1 MRPVSYPT
9 KPSHHEGGV
18 VSLPYQPSDIDQ
30 SLKTK
35 NQRPHMIKEKTLQT
49 LEFNKIML
57 QVAKHASF
65 SGGKELAREMQPTI
79 DLEEA
84 RAWQAET
91 AEVVKMMDEGTVY
104 GLQGARD
111 VREVA
116 LNAQRA
122 VMIEPHVF
130 LDIRYTL
137 KRGAIIKRNLGK
149 LKGQYPLMA
158 EIADEV
164 EEVQA
169 LQDAI
174 ETSIDDNAEIK
185 DSASARLAII
195 RRDLKISYDRLQ
207 SKLNSII
214 NRSNYQQ
221 YLQDRMIV
229 QRSGRYVIPIKA
241 DFKGKIQ
248 GVVHDSSSSGA
259 TLFIEPLDTVELNN
273 RWRELQLEEEKEIRR
288 ILAEL
293 TDLVGDASEAICR
306 TVEVLSYLDFTLAKA
321 YYARSTSSIKPILN
335 PFKAQ
340 KNIKAGFTAHP
351 GSTVMMRGARHPLLD
366 PESVVPL
373 DIDYGT
379 DTWVMVV
386 TGPNTGGKTVSLKT
400 VGLLTLMAQAG
411 LHVPA
416 DEASLTVF
424 EGIFADIGDEQSI
437 EQSLSTFSSHMTNII
452 DILKQCDEHSLVILD
467 EVGAGTDP
475 AEGSALARALLNRLR
490 ESRVTTMVSTH
501 HPELKIYAVET
512 PGVRNASVEFNLDTL
527 APTYRLIVGL
537 PGRSNALAIATRL
550 GLDETIIDDARQF
563 VATEE
568 LVADDLLDEIQRTR
582 HEITQQKEEIQA
594 LRDQV
599 ALERH
604 KLQERLDNIEDERR
618 DVIRTARRNA
628 EGDLEEFNKELKRL
642 RADMRSAKVP
652 LEKIQALQE
661 AAEKMS
667 SWTQQPLD
675 DDEVQQLDDVEWSPK
690 LGDTVFLD
698 TLNSEGTIVELD
710 EKEALVQV
718 GTLRVRAK
726 YTDIRKRNR
735 AERREAEAKNRNK
748 VKKVRT
754 SNQVAQVKSPGLEL
768 DLRGQRVEE
777 ALENVDRYIDAAYLS
792 GLPFGRIIHGKG
804 TGKLRQAVRDFVHH
818 HALISK
824 VEAAKPAEGGSGVT
838 IIHLAPQT

>member
-1 MRPVSYPT
+1 
-9 KPSHHEGGV
+9 
-18 VSLPYQPSDIDQ
+18 
-30 SLKTK
+30 
-35 NQRPHMIKEKTLQT
+35 MIKEKTLQT
-49 LEFNKIML
+49 LEFNKIMV
-57 QVAKHASF
+57 QVANLASF
-65 SGGKELAREMQPTI
+65 SGGKELTRELLPTI

-84 RAWQAET
+84 RSWQAET
-91 AEVVKMMDEGTVY
+91 AEVVKMLDEGTVY

-122 VMIEPHVF
+122 VLIEAHVL

-137 KRGAIIKRNLGK
+137 KRGAIIKRNMAK

-164 EEVQA
+164 EEAQA

-174 ETSIDDNAEIK
+174 ETSIDDNGDVK

-195 RRDLKISYDRLQ
+195 RRDLKISYDRLH
-207 SKLNSII
+207 SKLNSIL
-214 NRSNYQQ
+214 NRSSYQQ

-229 QRSGRYVIPIKA
+229 QRSGRYVIPIKS

-293 TDLVGDASEAICR
+293 TNLVGIDSEAICR

-321 YYARSTSSIKPILN
+321 HYARQISGIRPVLSS
-335 PFKAQ
+335 FKSQ
-340 KNIKAGFTAHP
+340 KNNKSAFAAHP
-351 GSTVMMRGARHPLLD
+351 GSTIMIRGGRHPLLD

-411 LHVPA
+411 LHIPA
-416 DEASLTVF
+416 DEANLTVF
-424 EGIFADIGDEQSI
+424 EGIYSDIGDEQSI

-452 DILKQCDEHSLVILD
+452 QILKECNERSLVILD

-475 AEGSALARALLNRLR
+475 AEGAALARALLNRLR

-582 HEITQQKEEIQA
+582 HEITEQRDEIQA

-599 ALERH
+599 ALQKY

-628 EGDLEEFNKELKRL
+628 EGELEEFNKEIKQL
-642 RADMRSAKVP
+642 RAEMRQAKVP
-652 LEKIQALQE
+652 LEKIQALQS
-661 AAEKMS
+661 AAEKMTN
-667 SWTQQPLD
+667 WTQQPLD
-675 DDEVQQLDDVEWSPK
+675 EDEVQQLEDVDWTPK

-698 TLNSEGTIVELD
+698 TLNSEGVIVELD
-710 EKEALVQV
+710 DREAMVQV

-726 YTDIRKRNR
+726 YADIRKRNR

-748 VKKVRT
+748 VKR
-754 SNQVAQVKSPGLEL
+754 SNTTQVLQVNSPGLEL
-768 DLRGQRVEE
+768 DLRGHRVEE
-777 ALENVDRYIDAAYLS
+777 ALEKVDRYIDAAYLS

-804 TGKLRQAVRDFVHH
+804 TGKLRQAVRDYVMH

-824 VEAAKPAEGGSGVT
+824 VEGAQPNEGGSGVT
-838 IIHLAPQT
+838 VIHLAPQN

>member
-1 MRPVSYPT
+1 MPLRTYVIY
-9 KPSHHEGGV
+9 KE
-18 VSLPYQPSDIDQ
+18 
-30 SLKTK
+30 KT
-35 NQRPHMIKEKTLQT
+35 MIKEKTLHT
-49 LEFNKIML
+49 LEYNKIME
-57 QVAKHASF
+57 QVARLTSF
-65 SGGKELAREMQPTI
+65 SGSKELAREMMPTVN
-79 DLEEA
+79 LEEA
-84 RAWQAET
+84 RTWQAET
-91 AEVVKMMDEGTVY
+91 AEVVKMLDEGTAY
-104 GLQGARD
+104 GLQGVRD

-122 VMIEPHVF
+122 VLIEANVL

-149 LKGQYPLMA
+149 LKGQFPMMA
-158 EIADEV
+158 EIAEEI

-185 DSASARLAII
+185 DTASAKLAII

-214 NRSNYQQ
+214 NRSSYQQ

-241 DFKGKIQ
+241 DFKGKIS

-293 TDLVGDASEAICR
+293 TDLVGDASEPICR
-306 TVEVLSYLDFTLAKA
+306 TVEILAYLDFTLAKA
-321 YYARSTSSIKPILN
+321 HYARNTASVKPKLTA
-335 PFKAQ
+335 FQSQ
-340 KNIKAGFTAHP
+340 KSNQSGITRHP
-351 GSTVMMRGARHPLLD
+351 GSTIAMRGARHPLLD

-373 DIDYGT
+373 DIDYG
-379 DTWVMVV
+379 DETWVLVV

-400 VGLLTLMAQAG
+400 VGLLVLMAQSG

-416 DEASLTVF
+416 DEATITVF

-452 DILKQCDEHSLVILD
+452 DILQVCDERSLVILD

-490 ESRVTTMVSTH
+490 ENRVTTMVSTH

-582 HEITQQKEEIQA
+582 HEITTQRDEIQA
-594 LRDQV
+594 IRDDL
-599 ALERH
+599 ALQKH
-604 KLQERLDNIEDERR
+604 KLQERLDHIEDERR

-628 EGDLEEFNKELKRL
+628 EGELEDFNKELKRL
-642 RADMRSAKVP
+642 RTDMRQASIP
-652 LEKIQALQE
+652 LEKVQALQS
-661 AAEKMS
+661 AAEKMAE
-667 SWTQQPLD
+667 WTQEPLD
-675 DDEVQQLDDVEWSPK
+675 EGEVQQLEDVDWTPK

-710 EKEALVQV
+710 DKEALVQV

-726 YTDIRKRNR
+726 YADMRKRNR
-735 AERREAEAKNRNK
+735 SERREAEAKNRNK
-748 VKKVRT
+748 VKKARNTPVP
-754 SNQVAQVKSPGLEL
+754 KIDSPGLEL
-768 DLRGQRVEE
+768 DLRGNRVEE
-777 ALENVDRYIDAAYLS
+777 ALEQLDRYIDSAYLS
-792 GLPFGRIIHGKG
+792 GLPFGRVIHGKG
-804 TGKLRQAVRDFVHH
+804 TGKLRQAVRDYLHH

-824 VEAAKPAEGGSGVT
+824 VEEAKPNEGGSGVT
-838 IIHLAPQT
+838 IIHLAPQN

>member
-1 MRPVSYPT
+1 
-9 KPSHHEGGV
+9 
-18 VSLPYQPSDIDQ
+18 
-30 SLKTK
+30 
-35 NQRPHMIKEKTLQT
+35 MIKEKTLRT
-49 LEFNKIML
+49 LEFDKIME
-57 QVAKHASF
+57 QVARLSSF
-65 SGGKELAREMQPTI
+65 SGGKELAREMIPTI

-84 RAWQAET
+84 RAWQSET
-91 AEVVKMMDEGTVY
+91 AEVVKMLDEGTAY

-111 VREVA
+111 VREVS

-122 VMIEPHVF
+122 VLIEPHVL

-137 KRGAIIKRNLGK
+137 KRGTIIKRNLGK

-158 EIADEV
+158 EIADEI

-174 ETSIDDNAEIK
+174 ETSIDDNAEVK

-214 NRSNYQQ
+214 NRSSYQQ
-221 YLQDRMIV
+221 YLQDKMIV
-229 QRSGRYVIPIKA
+229 QRSGRYVIPIKS
-241 DFKGKIQ
+241 DFKGKIR

-273 RWRELQLEEEKEIRR
+273 KWRELQLEEEKEIRR

-293 TDLVGDASEAICR
+293 TALVGDASESICR

-321 YYARSTSSIKPILN
+321 HYAKSNAAIKPKLVA
-335 PFKAQ
+335 FKSQ
-340 KNIKAGFTAHP
+340 KNSKPGFTDHP
-351 GSTVMMRGARHPLLD
+351 GSTVMFRGARHPLLE

-373 DIDYGT
+373 DIDYGA

-386 TGPNTGGKTVSLKT
+386 TGPNTGGKTVALKT
-400 VGLLTLMAQAG
+400 VGLLSLMAQAG

-416 DEASLTVF
+416 DEAELSVF
-424 EGIFADIGDEQSI
+424 EGIFSDIGDEQSI

-452 DILKQCDEHSLVILD
+452 DILQECDERSLVILD

-475 AEGSALARALLNRLR
+475 AEGAALARALLNRLR
-490 ESRVTTMVSTH
+490 ESRVSTMVSTH

-582 HEITQQKEEIQA
+582 HEITEQRDEIQA
-594 LRDQV
+594 LRDDL
-599 ALERH
+599 ALQKY
-604 KLQERLDNIEDERR
+604 KLQERLDDIEDERR

-628 EGDLEEFNKELKRL
+628 EGELEEFQKELKRL

-652 LEKIQALQE
+652 FEQIQALQA

-667 SWTQQPLD
+667 SWTQAPLD
-675 DDEVQQLDDVEWSPK
+675 EDEVQQLEDVEWTPK

-710 EKEALVQV
+710 DKEATVQV

-735 AERREAEAKNRNK
+735 SERREDEAKNRHKVNK
-748 VKKVRT
+748 VRNTPLPKI
-754 SNQVAQVKSPGLEL
+754 SSPGLEL
-768 DLRGQRVEE
+768 DLRGNRVEE
-777 ALENVDRYIDAAYLS
+777 ALEKLDHYIDAAYLS
-792 GLPFGRIIHGKG
+792 GLPFARIIHGKG
-804 TGKLRQAVRDFVHH
+804 TGKLRQAVRDFLHH

-824 VEAAKPAEGGSGVT
+824 VEEAKPKEGGSGVT
-838 IIHLAPQT
+838 VIHLAPQT

>member
-1 MRPVSYPT
+1 
-9 KPSHHEGGV
+9 
-18 VSLPYQPSDIDQ
+18 
-30 SLKTK
+30 
-35 NQRPHMIKEKTLQT
+35 MIKDKTLKT
-49 LEFNKIML
+49 LEFDKIMER
-57 QVAKHASF
+57 VARLAAF
-65 SGGKELAREMQPTI
+65 SGGKELAQEMIPTV
-79 DLEEA
+79 DLDEA

-91 AEVVKMMDEGTVY
+91 AEVVKMLDEGSAY
-104 GLQGARD
+104 GLQGVRD

-122 VMIEPHVF
+122 VIIEPHIL

-137 KRGAIIKRNLGK
+137 RRGGIIKRNLNK
-149 LKGQYPLMA
+149 LKGQYPLMTD
-158 EIADEV
+158 IADEID
-164 EEVQA
+164 ELQA
-169 LQDAI
+169 LQDVI
-174 ETSIDDNAEIK
+174 ETSIDDNGDIK

-195 RRDLKISYDRLQ
+195 RRDLKASHDKIQ
-207 SKLNSII
+207 SKLNSIL
-214 NRSNYQQ
+214 NRSSYQQ

-241 DFKGKIQ
+241 DFKGKIR

-273 RWRELQLEEEKEIRR
+273 KWRELQIEEEKEIRR
-288 ILAEL
+288 ILADL
-293 TDLVGDASEAICR
+293 TALVGDASEAICR

-321 YYARSTSSIKPILN
+321 HYARETASIKPRLVG
-335 PFKAQ
+335 FKAD
-340 KNIKAGFTAHP
+340 KHSKVSIAHP
-351 GSTVMMRGARHPLLD
+351 GSTVAFRGARHPLLD

-373 DIDYGT
+373 DIDYGA
-379 DTWVMVV
+379 DTWVLVV

-400 VGLLTLMAQAG
+400 VGLLALMAQVG

-416 DEASLTVF
+416 DEAEISVF
-424 EGIFADIGDEQSI
+424 EGVFADIGDEQSI

-452 DILKQCDEHSLVILD
+452 DILHECDERSLVILD

-490 ESRVTTMVSTH
+490 EQRVTTMVSTH

-512 PGVRNASVEFNLDTL
+512 TGVRNASVEFNLDTL

-550 GLDETIIDDARQF
+550 GLDETIIDDARQL

-582 HEITQQKEEIQA
+582 HEITQQRDEIQG
-594 LRDQV
+594 LRDSL

-604 KLQERLDNIEDERR
+604 KLQERLDHIEDERR

-628 EGDLEEFNKELKRL
+628 ENELEEFNKELKRL
-642 RADMRSAKVP
+642 RAEMRQASLPV
-652 LEKIQALQE
+652 ERVQALQ
-661 AAEKMS
+661 ASAETMS
-667 SWTQQPLD
+667 EWTKAPLD
-675 DDEVQQLDDVEWSPK
+675 DDDQVQQLENVDWSPR

-710 EKEALVQV
+710 DKEALVQV

-726 YTDIRKRNR
+726 YSDIRKRNR
-735 AERREAEAKNRNK
+735 AERREDEVRNRNT
-748 VKKVRT
+748 VKKVQAT
-754 SNQVAQVKSPGLEL
+754 QLPKIESPGLDL
-768 DLRGQRVEE
+768 DLRGHRVEE
-777 ALENVDRYIDAAYLS
+777 SLEKLDYYIDAAYLS

-804 TGKLRQAVRDFVHH
+804 TGKLRQAVRDYVHQ

-824 VEAAKPAEGGSGVT
+824 VEGAKPNEGGSGVT
-838 IIHLAPQT
+838 IIYLVPQA